1 MLRKRLKEIQ
11 GWWTLGCDSAYLG
24 TVASGERDRG
34 SRMLIRIRVAA
45 RIVRLHRVQVQTGQ
59 PIVNE
64 LQDATMRT
72 MRTIEKAEKIKKVL
86 I

>member
-1 MLRKRLKEIQ
+1 MLRKQLKEIQ
-11 GWWTLGCDSAYLG
+11 GGGRWVHDSAYLG

-34 SRMLIRIRVAA
+34 SRMLTRIRIAP
-45 RIVRLHRVQVQTGQ
+45 RIVRLHRVHMQTGR

-72 MRTIEKAEKIKKVL
+72 MRTREEAENIKKAS